1 MDRSEAQDLIP
12 FSLGIV
18 LGAAVGAGVA
28 LLLAPQSGRK
38 TRKLI
43 SRNAEHLRDRA
54 SDRWDELADEVRD
67 RVDDALTSARQRL
80 S

>member
-1 MDRSEAQDLIP
+1 MDRSDAQDLIP
-12 FSLGIV
+12 FSLGIL

-38 TRKLI
+38 TRKQL
-43 SRNAEHLRDRA
+43 SRNAEELRDRA
-54 SDRWDELADEVRD
+54 SDRWDTLAEEVRD
-67 RVDDALTSARQRL
+67 RVDEALTSARKRL